1 MLNQQ
6 FIQVDTPFNIILR
19 GARKTAGNKI
29 AEQGSAT
36 IWRSSISVKNCMMI
50 TDYLYCMYIQYC
62 RSMAEI
68 KRVVPYQ
75 NLRQRPAGGG
85 FMSEAD

>member
-1 MLNQQ
+1 M
-6 FIQVDTPFNIILR
+6 
-19 GARKTAGNKI
+19 
-29 AEQGSAT
+29 
-36 IWRSSISVKNCMMI
+36 KNCMMI

>member
-29 AEQGSAT
+29 SEQGECHDLA
-36 IWRSSISVKNCMMI
+36 
-50 TDYLYCMYIQYC
+50 
-62 RSMAEI
+62 
-68 KRVVPYQ
+68 
-75 NLRQRPAGGG
+75 
-85 FMSEAD
+85 